1 VQGEDNEERWASFW
15 REILRSDDSRKDPG
29 RKESWRMNWQRE
41 REFWRY
47 IWCVWREQFGVE
59 SVHVDGGE
67 GMEGEVRNVWTVVEN
82 SFSANLEDSS
92 AMKDGILVARVRIE
106 ERSLGR

>member
-1 VQGEDNEERWASFW
+1 MQGEDNEERWASFW